1 MVSYEKSTQIIYK
14 PLVYIPDLPFVMT
27 KDPYAL
33 PSLEPPSILSGR
45 PSRSVNRL
53 ERA

>member
-27 KDPYAL
+27 KDPYAF
-33 PSLEPPSILSGR
+33 PRAAVNLEWKTVKIGEL
-45 PSRSVNRL
+45 
-53 ERA
+53 A